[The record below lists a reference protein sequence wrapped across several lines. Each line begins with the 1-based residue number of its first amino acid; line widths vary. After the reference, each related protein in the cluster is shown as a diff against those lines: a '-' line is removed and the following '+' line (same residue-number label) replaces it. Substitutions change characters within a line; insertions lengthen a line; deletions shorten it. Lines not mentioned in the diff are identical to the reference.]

1 MVIVSLI
8 TVMGLLIIEMDLTG
22 IIVKGVMMVEDLEDL
37 VTITLR
43 DHLITEVVVLMVII
57 ALQMAVSNLREVDG
71 LQKMQ
76 MIIGMVLRI
85 HLQT

>member
-1 MVIVSLI
+1 
-8 TVMGLLIIEMDLTG
+8 MDLTG